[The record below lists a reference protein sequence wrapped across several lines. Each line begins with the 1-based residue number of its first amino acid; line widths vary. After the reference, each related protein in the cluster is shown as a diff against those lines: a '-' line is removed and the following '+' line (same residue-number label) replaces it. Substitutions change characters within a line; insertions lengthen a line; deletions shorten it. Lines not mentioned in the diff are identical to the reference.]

1 MSGDKASKTE
11 KPTPQKQ
18 QEAKKDGQIP
28 RTAELSAWVAVLIA
42 SVLVPPLIRGLAD
55 LFRDLLGD
63 LQRVIVEPDPDIAM
77 QVMRSAGIHSLLLLG
92 PLMGAMVVAAIV
104 SNAAQGGLRVYA
116 KKFKPKFETLNP
128 GKGLKNLVGVHAAWQ
143 LVKTLLKFV
152 VFGWIGYHA
161 VKTITEQI
169 ATSGQWS
176 LGASVG
182 AAADAAISILRVIAA
197 VGLVLAAAD
206 YVMER
211 RRIGNSLKM
220 SLEDIKRENKSSEG
234 DPLQKGLIR
243 GKQREMSRNRMMS
256 DLSSADL
263 VLVNPT
269 HVAVALA
276 YKPGLGA
283 PRVVAK
289 GAGLAAAKI
298 REEASALR
306 LPLVEDVPLARMLY
320 RSCTIGQEIPAD
332 LYDAVAGVFVFVMGL
347 RQRGAASGFHR
358 NPGAARPAPTPVVET
373 SGAREIGR

>member
-1 MSGDKASKTE
+1 MSDKASKTE
-11 KPTPQKQ
+11 KPTPQRQ

-28 RTAELSAWVAVLIA
+28 RTAELSAWVAVIVA
-42 SVLVPPLIRGLAD
+42 SVLVPKLVHGLAD
-55 LFRDLLGD
+55 LFRDLLGE
-63 LQRVIVEPDPDIAM
+63 LQRVIVEPDPAIAM
-77 QVMRSAGIHSLLLLG
+77 QVLKTAGIHSLLLLA
-92 PLMGAMVVAAIV
+92 PLMGAMVVAALV
-104 SNAAQGGLRVYA
+104 SNAAQGGIRIYA

-128 GKGLKNLVGVHAAWQ
+128 AKGLKNLVGMHAAWQ

-152 VFGWIGYHA
+152 VFGWIGYRA
-161 VKTITEQI
+161 VRDITEQI
-169 ATSGQWS
+169 STSGQWS

-182 AAADAAISILRVIAA
+182 AAAGSALSILRVIAA

-211 RRIGNSLKM
+211 RRIGSSLKM

-234 DPLQKGLIR
+234 DPLLKGMIR

-276 YKPGLGA
+276 YEPGRGA

-289 GAGLAAAKI
+289 GAGLVAAKI
-298 REEASALR
+298 REDAAELK

-320 RSCTIGQEIPAD
+320 RSCQIGQEIPAE

-347 RQRGAASGFHR
+347 RQRGAARGFHR
-358 NPGAARPAPTPVVET
+358 NPNAARTAPPALLES
-373 SGAREIGR
+373 SGARRAGR

>member
-1 MSGDKASKTE
+1 MSDKASKTE
-11 KPTPQKQ
+11 KPTPQRQ

-28 RTAELSAWVAVLIA
+28 RTAELSAWVAVIVA
-42 SVLVPPLIRGLAD
+42 SVLVPKLVHGLAD
-55 LFRDLLGD
+55 LFRDLLGE
-63 LQRVIVEPDPDIAM
+63 LQRVIVEPDPAIAM
-77 QVMRSAGIHSLLLLG
+77 QVLKTAGIHSLLLLA
-92 PLMGAMVVAAIV
+92 PLMGAMVVAALV
-104 SNAAQGGLRVYA
+104 SNAAQGGIRIYA

-128 GKGLKNLVGVHAAWQ
+128 AKGLKNLVGMHAAWQ

-152 VFGWIGYHA
+152 VFGWIGYRA
-161 VKTITEQI
+161 VRDITEQI
-169 ATSGQWS
+169 STSGQWS

-182 AAADAAISILRVIAA
+182 AAAGSALSILRVIAA

-211 RRIGNSLKM
+211 RRIGSSLKM

-234 DPLQKGLIR
+234 DPLLKGMIR

-276 YKPGLGA
+276 YEPGRGA

-289 GAGLAAAKI
+289 GAGLVAAKI
-298 REEASALR
+298 REDAAELK

-320 RSCTIGQEIPAD
+320 RSCQIGQEIPAE

-347 RQRGAASGFHR
+347 RQRDAARGFHR
-358 NPGAARPAPTPVVET
+358 NPNAARTAPPALLES
-373 SGAREIGR
+373 SGARRAGR

>member
-1 MSGDKASKTE
+1 MSDKASKTE
-11 KPTPQKQ
+11 KPTQ
-18 QEAKKDGQIP
+18 QRMDKAKKDGQIP

-42 SVLVPPLIRGLAD
+42 SVLVPKVIRDLAD
-55 LFRDLLGD
+55 LFRDLLGE
-63 LQRVIVEPDPDIAM
+63 LQRVIVEPDPDVAM
-77 QVMRSAGIHSLLLLG
+77 QVLKSAGVDALMLLG
-92 PLMGAMVVAAIV
+92 PLLAAMVVAAIV
-104 SNAAQGGLRVYA
+104 SNAAQGGIRVYA
-116 KKFKPKFETLNP
+116 KKFKPEFSKLNP
-128 GKGLKNLVGVHAAWQ
+128 AKGLKNLVGVHAAWQ

-152 VFGWIGYHA
+152 VFGWIGYNA
-161 VKTITEQI
+161 VRATTEQI

-176 LGASVG
+176 LGAAVG
-182 AAADAAISILRVIAA
+182 AAADAAVGILRVIAA

-206 YVMER
+206 FVMER
-211 RRIGNSLKM
+211 RRVGQSLKM
-220 SLEDIKRENKSSEG
+220 SFEEIKRENKSSEG

-276 YKPGLGA
+276 YEPGRGA

-289 GAGLAAAKI
+289 GAGLIAAKM
-298 REEASALR
+298 REEAAALK

-320 RSCTIGQEIPAD
+320 RSCTIGQEIPAE

-358 NPGAARPAPTPVVET
+358 NPGAARPTPTPVVET
-373 SGAREIGR
+373 SGAAETSR

>member
-1 MSGDKASKTE
+1 MSDKASKTE
-11 KPTPQKQ
+11 KPTPQRQ

-28 RTAELSAWVAVLIA
+28 RTADLSAWVAVIVA
-42 SVLVPPLIRGLAD
+42 SVLVPKLVHGLAD
-55 LFRDLLGD
+55 LFRDLLGE
-63 LQRVIVEPDPDIAM
+63 LQRVIVEPDPAIAM
-77 QVMRSAGIHSLLLLG
+77 QVLKTAGIHSLLLLA
-92 PLMGAMVVAAIV
+92 PLMGAMVVAALV
-104 SNAAQGGLRVYA
+104 SNAAQGGIRIYA

-128 GKGLKNLVGVHAAWQ
+128 AKGLKNLVGMHAAWQ

-152 VFGWIGYHA
+152 VFGWIGYRA
-161 VKTITEQI
+161 VRDITEQI
-169 ATSGQWS
+169 STSGQWS

-182 AAADAAISILRVIAA
+182 AAAGSALSILRVIAA

-211 RRIGNSLKM
+211 RRIGSSLKM

-234 DPLQKGLIR
+234 DPLLKGMIR

-276 YKPGLGA
+276 YEPGRGA

-289 GAGLAAAKI
+289 GAGLVAAKI
-298 REEASALR
+298 REDAAELK

-320 RSCTIGQEIPAD
+320 RSCQIGQEIPAE

-347 RQRGAASGFHR
+347 RQRGAARGFHR
-358 NPGAARPAPTPVVET
+358 NPNAARTAPPALLES
-373 SGAREIGR
+373 SGARRAGR